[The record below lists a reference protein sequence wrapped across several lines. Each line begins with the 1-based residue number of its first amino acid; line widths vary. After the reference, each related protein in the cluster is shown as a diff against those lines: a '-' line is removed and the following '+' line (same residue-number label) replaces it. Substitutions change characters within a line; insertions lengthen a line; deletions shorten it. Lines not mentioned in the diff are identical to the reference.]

1 MWRLGSSGLLGL
13 VPEATTLGLAGAGPA
28 GTGVPPGVECRPG
41 EVPILGV
48 DGGEVAGG
56 PRDAISPNPRW

>member
-1 MWRLGSSGLLGL
+1 MWRLGSSGLLGV

-48 DGGEVAGG
+48 VGGEVAGALG
-56 PRDAISPNPRW
+56 TLFPPNPRW